1 MKRAVFFSVI
11 ILALLALVVGA
22 LVKYDVGPSTESA
35 RDWVIIIYGLMGI
48 LFFLL
53 LIVMLAAIV
62 FILLSVRGSLRTL
75 IDESVRPTLNEV
87 QRTAENVR
95 GTSEFIADSAVSP
108 VIRIVA
114 ITRGVKSGLSSL
126 AGIRSRRK

>member
-1 MKRAVFFSVI
+1 MKRAVFLSVVV
-11 ILALLALVVGA
+11 LALLVAGGVALVR
-22 LVKYDVGPSTESA
+22 YDLAPSTESA

-53 LIVMLAAIV
+53 LIVVLAAIV
-62 FILLSVRGSLRTL
+62 FILMSVRGSLTKL
-75 IDESVRPTLNEV
+75 IDESVRPTLSEV

-95 GTSEFIADSAVSP
+95 GTSEFIADTAVSP
-108 VIRIVA
+108 VIRVVA
-114 ITRGVKSGLSSL
+114 ITRGVKRGLSSL